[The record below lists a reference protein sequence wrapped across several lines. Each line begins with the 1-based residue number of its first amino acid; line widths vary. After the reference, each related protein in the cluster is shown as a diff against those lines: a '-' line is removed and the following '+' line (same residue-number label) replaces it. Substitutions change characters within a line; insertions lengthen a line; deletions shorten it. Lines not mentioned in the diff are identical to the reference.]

1 MFLDL
6 WHIQQVDYRY
16 IEATAETKQML
27 DIISY
32 RFRQKSPLVYKFDS
46 RDDVYNTDK
55 NQIIEWFLRDVERWA
70 NNEIK

>member
-1 MFLDL
+1 
-6 WHIQQVDYRY
+6 
-16 IEATAETKQML
+16 ML